1 MHVCDITRLH
11 VCTCVVIAYI
21 ILLTRPCAPPPPPPS
36 QLEGSAKRFTKRD
49 ASTFLRN
56 SETGIV
62 DQVMLTLNNDGY
74 KFTKIRV
81 RSIRIPQIGDKFAS
95 RHGQKGETAGEEGER
110 ARERLGGTVEVKWHF
125 HGEE

>member
-1 MHVCDITRLH
+1 M
-11 VCTCVVIAYI
+11 IAYI
-21 ILLTRPCAPPPPPPS
+21 IRLTRPCAPPPHPPPPPS

-110 ARERLGGTVEVKWHF
+110 GRERKERATNRREAEREGCC
-125 HGEE
+125 